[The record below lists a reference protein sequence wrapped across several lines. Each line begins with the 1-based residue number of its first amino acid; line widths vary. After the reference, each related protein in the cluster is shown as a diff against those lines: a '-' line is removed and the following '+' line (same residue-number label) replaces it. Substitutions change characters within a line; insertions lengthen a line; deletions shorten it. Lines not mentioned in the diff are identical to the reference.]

1 MVKQL
6 KLNNYAKAYPEV
18 SIRTKG
24 EGGNDVSDL
33 EEFVYAYVDWVPGMS
48 FDEAH
53 KEACRRDGQAADGL
67 LKSYQQYVLKG
78 E

>member
-1 MVKQL
+1 M
-6 KLNNYAKAYPEV
+6 
-18 SIRTKG
+18 
-24 EGGNDVSDL
+24 SDL
-33 EEFVYAYVDWVPGMS
+33 EEFVYTYVDWVPGMS

-53 KEACRRDGQAADGL
+53 EEACRRDGQAADGL